1 MRILQVAHAYL
12 PGSAGGTEVHVHL
25 LSRELGTR
33 HEVAVLHRVYDPSRE
48 ENALTEGEH
57 DGVPVYRVVNNFSWS
72 PDADYEFYN
81 PGLEATFAR
90 VVDEF
95 RPDVIHFH
103 HLAGGL
109 SVTLPALA
117 RERGLP
123 TLLTLHDYWYMCPRS
138 TLWTSDGRLCPG
150 PERGLRCVQCWMNDH
165 YPPVCSA
172 ARRVR
177 ELGLAVA
184 LRRLPTYLHERLFPN
199 TGVSPRSYHTTR
211 LMVRDGYLR
220 GLLNSF
226 QVLVSPSEFLRHR
239 FVEWGVD
246 AQRIVHVPNG
256 VDPTKFEPLR
266 GELPLGERLQAVYI
280 GALAPHKGLDVLV
293 SAFNELADCPVDV
306 RIYGGP
312 GGTHELRAYARRLSA
327 AVHNPHVTFCG
338 RFPNERIG
346 EVLSGADLV
355 IVPSVWYENCPMTV
369 LEALYARRPVLASGI
384 GGLAELVREGE
395 TGFTFRAGDSRHLAK
410 RVRELAEDRSLLSS
424 VHQRMTRPP
433 TIQETARRLEELYR
447 GGRAQQGEQ
456 A

>member
-1 MRILQVAHAYL
+1 
-12 PGSAGGTEVHVHL
+12 
-25 LSRELGTR
+25 
-33 HEVAVLHRVYDPSRE
+33 
-48 ENALTEGEH
+48 
-57 DGVPVYRVVNNFSWS
+57 
-72 PDADYEFYN
+72 
-81 PGLEATFAR
+81 
-90 VVDEF
+90 
-95 RPDVIHFH
+95 
-103 HLAGGL
+103 
-109 SVTLPALA
+109 
-117 RERGLP
+117 
-123 TLLTLHDYWYMCPRS
+123 
-138 TLWTSDGRLCPG
+138 
-150 PERGLRCVQCWMNDH
+150 
-165 YPPVCSA
+165 
-172 ARRVR
+172 
-177 ELGLAVA
+177 
-184 LRRLPTYLHERLFPN
+184 
-199 TGVSPRSYHTTR
+199 
-211 LMVRDGYLR
+211 
-220 GLLNSF
+220 
-226 QVLVSPSEFLRHR
+226 
-239 FVEWGVD
+239 
-246 AQRIVHVPNG
+246 